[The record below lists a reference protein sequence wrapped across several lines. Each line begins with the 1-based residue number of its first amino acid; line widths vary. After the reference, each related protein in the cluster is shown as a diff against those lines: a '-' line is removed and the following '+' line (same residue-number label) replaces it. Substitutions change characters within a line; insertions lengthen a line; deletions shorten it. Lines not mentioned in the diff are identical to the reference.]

1 MQLLQEYEHS
11 SGQMVNLAKS
21 RLYIDEKYARRIPII
36 SRIAGM
42 NRGGMRFNYLGFPI
56 IQGRIK
62 ELYFEQSLVKIR
74 RALEGWKAK
83 ILSFGG
89 CVTIIKSVHLPS
101 LHISKYTGSKNSFET
116 D

>member
-1 MQLLQEYEHS
+1 MEGCGSITLVSQS
-11 SGQMVNLAKS
+11 SKA
-21 RLYIDEKYARRIPII
+21 E
-36 SRIAGM
+36 
-42 NRGGMRFNYLGFPI
+42 
-56 IQGRIK
+56 IK
-62 ELYFEQSLVKIR
+62 ALYFEHLLDKIR

-89 CVTIIKSVHLPS
+89 CITIIKSVHLPS